1 MMSAKLWAPALT
13 ACALATS
20 LALVGCSKD
29 PKDAQQGS
37 AAAQKMP
44 PTEVGV
50 IVAQPQ
56 SVEQTVE
63 LSGRTA
69 AYQISEVRPQASG
82 VILKRLFS
90 EGSFVREGQPL
101 YEIDSRINRA
111 SVESA
116 RANLTRQQANLGR
129 QEATIARQQANLGVL
144 RVKEGRYRQLVSSNA
159 ISKQEYD
166 DAVAQVK
173 LAEADL
179 AASKADFAGTQADIN
194 ATQAELRSAEV
205 NLGYSTVRSP
215 ISGQSGRSS
224 VTAGALVTASQ
235 ANALV
240 TIQQLDP
247 IYVDINQS
255 SAELLRLR
263 QQLAQGS
270 IDRSNNTKVRLK
282 LEDGSIYPVEG
293 NLAFSDASVN
303 PDTGSVTLRAVFSNP
318 NHLLLPGMFANA
330 QIVQGVIPNAYLIPQ
345 AAITRTP
352 TGQAMAMLVNAKGQ
366 VESRPVTTSGI
377 QGQNWIVTEGLSTGD
392 KVIVDGI
399 AKVKAEQ
406 QVVAKPYQPQ
416 AAAPQG
422 ANPKAGQPKADEKA
436 QPAQQNNTT
445 EQKATSA

>member
-20 LALVGCSKD
+20 IALVGCSKD
-29 PKDAQQGS
+29 PKQAQQG

-63 LSGRTA
+63 LSGRTS
-69 AYQISEVRPQASG
+69 AYQISEVRPQTSG
-82 VILKRLFS
+82 VILKRLFT

-101 YEIDSRINRA
+101 YEIDAGTN
-111 SVESA
+111 
-116 RANLTRQQANLGR
+116 RANLDSAKAAVVRQQANLNAL
-129 QEATIARQQANLGVL
+129 QVKAN
-144 RVKEGRYRQLVSSNA
+144 RYRQLIGINA
-159 ISKQEYD
+159 VSKQEYD
-166 DAVAQVK
+166 DLAAQVQ
-173 LAEADL
+173 L
-179 AASKADFAGTQADIN
+179 AAADVAASQA
-194 ATQAELRSAEV
+194 ALKSAQID
-205 NLGYSTVRSP
+205 LGYSTVRSP

-255 SAELLRLR
+255 STELLRLR
-263 QQLAQGS
+263 QQLSKGS

-282 LEDGSIYPVEG
+282 LEDGSDYPVEG
-293 NLAFSDASVN
+293 NLAFSDASVD
-303 PDTGSVTLRAVFSNP
+303 PDTGTITVRAVFSNP

-330 QIVQGVIPNAYLIPQ
+330 QIVQGIIPNAILIPQ

-352 TGQAMAMLVNAKGQ
+352 TGQAIAMLVNAKGV
-366 VESRPVTTSGI
+366 VETRPITTAGV
-377 QGQNWIVTEGLSTGD
+377 QGQNWIVTQGLQTGD

-399 AKVKAEQ
+399 AKVKPEQ
-406 QVVAKPYQPQ
+406 EVVAKPYQPQ
-416 AAAPQG
+416 VAAPQG
-422 ANPKAGQPKADEKA
+422 QPAAATKPATAA
-436 QPAQQNNTT
+436 QPAQEKTAET
-445 EQKATSA
+445 KATSQT

>member
-20 LALVGCSKD
+20 IALVGCSKD
-29 PKDAQQGS
+29 PKEAEQG

-56 SVEQTVE
+56 SVEQSVE
-63 LSGRTA
+63 LSGRTS
-69 AYQISEVRPQASG
+69 AYQISEVRPQTSG
-82 VILKRLFS
+82 VILKRLFT
-90 EGSFVREGQPL
+90 EGSFVHEGQPL
-101 YEIDSRINRA
+101 YEVDSSINRA
-111 SVESA
+111 NLESA
-116 RANLTRQQANLGR
+116 KASLVRQQANLNAL
-129 QEATIARQQANLGVL
+129 QIKAN
-144 RVKEGRYRQLVSSNA
+144 RYRQLVGINA
-159 ISKQEYD
+159 VSKQEYD
-166 DAVAQVK
+166 DLVAQIK
-173 LAEADL
+173 LAEADI
-179 AASKADFAGTQADIN
+179 AASN
-194 ATQAELRSAEV
+194 AAVKNAQID
-205 NLGYSTVRSP
+205 LGYSTVRSP

-224 VTAGALVTASQ
+224 VTAGALVTANQ

-247 IYVDINQS
+247 IYVDISQS

-263 QQLAQGS
+263 QQLSQGS

-282 LEDGSIYPVEG
+282 LEDGSFYAVEG

-303 PDTGSVTLRAVFSNP
+303 PETGSITLRAVFSNP

-366 VESRPVTTSGI
+366 VEARPITTTGA
-377 QGQNWIVTEGLSTGD
+377 QGQNWIVTQGLQTGD

-399 AKVKAEQ
+399 AKVKPEQ
-406 QVVAKPYQPQ
+406 PVVAKPYQAKPDAAQ
-416 AAAPQG
+416 APAA
-422 ANPKAGQPKADEKA
+422 A
-436 QPAQQNNTT
+436 QPAQQNKTT
-445 EQKATSA
+445 EQKATSNT

>member
-20 LALVGCSKD
+20 IALVGCSKD
-29 PKDAQQGS
+29 PKEAEQA

-56 SVEQTVE
+56 SVEQSVE
-63 LSGRTA
+63 LSGRTS
-69 AYQISEVRPQASG
+69 AYQISEVRPQTSG
-82 VILKRLFS
+82 VILKRLFT
-90 EGSFVREGQPL
+90 EGSFVHEGQPL
-101 YEIDSRINRA
+101 YEVDSSINRA
-111 SVESA
+111 NLESA
-116 RANLTRQQANLGR
+116 KASLVRQQANLNAL
-129 QEATIARQQANLGVL
+129 QIKAN
-144 RVKEGRYRQLVSSNA
+144 RYRQLVGINA
-159 ISKQEYD
+159 VSKQEYD
-166 DAVAQVK
+166 DLVAQIK
-173 LAEADL
+173 LAEADI
-179 AASKADFAGTQADIN
+179 AASN
-194 ATQAELRSAEV
+194 AAVKNAQID
-205 NLGYSTVRSP
+205 LGYSTVRSP

-224 VTAGALVTASQ
+224 VTAGALVTANQ

-247 IYVDINQS
+247 IYVDISQS

-263 QQLAQGS
+263 QQLSQGS

-282 LEDGSIYPVEG
+282 LEDGSFYAVEG

-303 PDTGSVTLRAVFSNP
+303 PETGSITLRAVFSNP

-330 QIVQGVIPNAYLIPQ
+330 QIAQGVIPNAYLIPQ

-366 VESRPVTTSGI
+366 VEARPITTTGA
-377 QGQNWIVTEGLSTGD
+377 QGQNWIVTQGLQTGD

-399 AKVKAEQ
+399 AKVKPEQ
-406 QVVAKPYQPQ
+406 PVVAKPYQAKPAATQ
-416 AAAPQG
+416 APVAAKEG
-422 ANPKAGQPKADEKA
+422 ASAT
-436 QPAQQNNTT
+436 QPAQQ
-445 EQKATSA
+445 QKATSNT